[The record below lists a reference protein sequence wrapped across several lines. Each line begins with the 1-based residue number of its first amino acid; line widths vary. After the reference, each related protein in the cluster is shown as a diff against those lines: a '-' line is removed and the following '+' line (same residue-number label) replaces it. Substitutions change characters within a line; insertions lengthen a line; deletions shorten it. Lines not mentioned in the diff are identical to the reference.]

1 MLASAPRSA
10 LNAGLIEG
18 VQQSMWRSRR
28 SGHMGRGNISGML
41 DPESLKRL
49 VDIGNR
55 LYILNLTD
63 HWSREER
70 EEYVKLTEEREKLR
84 RGE

>member
-1 MLASAPRSA
+1 MNGA
-10 LNAGLIEG
+10 
-18 VQQSMWRSRR
+18 
-28 SGHMGRGNISGML
+28 L

-49 VDIGNR
+49 AGIGAR
-55 LYILNLTD
+55 LYALNLTD
-63 HWSREER
+63 RLSREEK

>member
-1 MLASAPRSA
+1 M
-10 LNAGLIEG
+10 
-18 VQQSMWRSRR
+18 
-28 SGHMGRGNISGML
+28 SGML

-55 LYILNLTD
+55 LYALNLTD
-63 HWSREER
+63 HLSREEK

-84 RGE
+84 VDE

>member
-1 MLASAPRSA
+1 MNSA
-10 LNAGLIEG
+10 L
-18 VQQSMWRSRR
+18 
-28 SGHMGRGNISGML
+28 
-41 DPESLKRL
+41 DPKSLKRL

-55 LYILNLTD
+55 LYVLNLTD
-63 HWSREER
+63 HLSREEK

>member
-1 MLASAPRSA
+1 
-10 LNAGLIEG
+10 
-18 VQQSMWRSRR
+18 
-28 SGHMGRGNISGML
+28 MGRGNISGML

-49 VDIGNR
+49 VGIGNR
-55 LYILNLTD
+55 LYTLNLTD